1 MAHTLDQTLDP
12 FAQADADNAERA
24 KAEALDALQRARA
37 ARRDAQPMSPGGL
50 FDDTA
55 RNQRSMF

>member
-1 MAHTLDQTLDP
+1 MARPDP

-24 KAEALDALQRARA
+24 KAEALDTLQRARA